1 MLAVPQCVF
10 LMPEI
15 FFCLSCLELKKN
27 KKKVREKITDRSTHV
42 PQNAFKKV
50 RVVGVGDAVQVV
62 FSPRYF
68 PTESSYLG
76 FHCTFFQNLPIS

>member
-10 LMPEI
+10 LLPVI
-15 FFCLSCLELKKN
+15 FCLSCLDLKK
-27 KKKVREKITDRSTHV
+27 KEVREKITDKSTHV

-50 RVVGVGDAVQVV
+50 KVVGVGDVVQVV

-76 FHCTFFQNLPIS
+76 YHCTFFQNLPIS